1 MPCSIYS
8 EKPQMISCTIIP
20 SKTINHNQ
28 ERKKKNL
35 QQSNFYQFRS
45 PEGTRRKK
53 NQFEEVNN
61 IQLDTRNKSFYEK
74 ELKVKGEKHAITTK

>member
-1 MPCSIYS
+1 MFYILWETTNDILYYYTKQNYKSQS
-8 EKPQMISCTIIP
+8 
-20 SKTINHNQ
+20 
-28 ERKKKNL
+28 RKKEKNL